1 MAASPDTDRA
11 PRILSQL
18 AGLGRFFDVG
28 TGAVPFQARPWAE
41 LATDRVALAD
51 RVDGVAHRLAPVE
64 RRVATSVMFQG
75 LAARVWSPLI
85 GSHLCHDALLDL
97 SPDTLAWLPA
107 PGGAVPLHCAR
118 PAVHRDATPAA
129 VYARGLRLL
138 EPVADGLRELLP
150 ISPRVLWGNS
160 ASTVAEALGAVT
172 AARPDLTERARE
184 LGAALTE
191 HDRHAGLG
199 TWIPGSPRPNFGY
212 RRLSCCLYHRKSGVS
227 PCGDCVLRG
236 RDR

>member
-11 PRILSQL
+11 LRILPQL

-28 TGAVPFQARPWAE
+28 TGPVPVEARPWAE
-41 LATDRVALAD
+41 LATDHAALAG

-64 RRVATSVMFQG
+64 RRVAASVMFQG

-107 PGGAVPLHCAR
+107 PGGAVPLHHPR
-118 PAVHRDATPAA
+118 PAVLRDAAPAA
-129 VYARGLRLL
+129 VYERGLRLL
-138 EPVADGLRELLP
+138 EPVAAALRSLLP

-160 ASTVAEALGAVT
+160 ASTVAEALGAVA
-172 AARPDLTERARE
+172 AARPDLTERARG

-191 HDRHAGLG
+191 HGRHAGLG
-199 TWIPGSPRPNFGY
+199 TWIPGAPRPNFGY
-212 RRLSCCLYHRKSGVS
+212 RRLSCCLYHRKSGVT
-227 PCGDCVLRG
+227 PCGDCVLRS
-236 RDR
+236 RVR

>member
-1 MAASPDTDRA
+1 MTASPETDRA
-11 PRILSQL
+11 RRILPQL

-28 TGAVPFQARPWAE
+28 TGAVPVGARPWAE
-41 LATDRVALAD
+41 LATDRAALAG
-51 RVDGVAHRLAPVE
+51 RVDGVALRLAPVE
-64 RRVATSVMFQG
+64 RRVAASVMFQG

-85 GSHLCHDALLDL
+85 GSHLCHGALLDL

-107 PGGAVPLHCAR
+107 PGGAVPLHYAR
-118 PAVHRDATPAA
+118 PAVHRDAAPTL
-129 VYARGLRLL
+129 VYERGLRLL
-138 EPVADGLRELLP
+138 EPVAAALRELLP

-184 LGAALTE
+184 LGAVLTG
-191 HDRHAGLG
+191 HGRHAGLG

-212 RRLSCCLYHRKSGVS
+212 RRLSCCLYHRKSGVA
-227 PCGDCVLRG
+227 PCGDCVLRS
-236 RDR
+236 RER